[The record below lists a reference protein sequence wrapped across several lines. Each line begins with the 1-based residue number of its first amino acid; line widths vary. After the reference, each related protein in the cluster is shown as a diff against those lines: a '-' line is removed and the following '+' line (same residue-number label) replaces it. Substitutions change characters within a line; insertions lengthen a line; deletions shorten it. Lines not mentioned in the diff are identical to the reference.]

1 MLERWLTQGIAFLP
15 SVLAA
20 LAILLA
26 GFGLATLTRRG
37 AEHAFGRLTP
47 EARRFMGRAAY
58 VAILIVAV
66 LLALAALGVRIAA
79 LATLLGALGLAVTLA
94 LQDVAR
100 NFVAG
105 IYLLLE
111 RPFGPGDRITLRGE
125 TGQIVFIGLRTALL
139 RRDDG
144 AEIIVPNIVIL
155 SEVVIKPAGNKRA

>member
-1 MLERWLTQGIAFLP
+1 MFDRWITLGLAFLP

-20 LAILLA
+20 LVILLVGGVLA
-26 GFGLATLTRRG
+26 VLGRRLATRG
-37 AEHAFGRLTP
+37 LSRLTP
-47 EARRFMGRAAY
+47 EARRFAGQVIYLVVWIGAG
-58 VAILIVAV
+58 
-66 LLALAALGVRIAA
+66 LLALAALGVHVAA
-79 LATLLGALGLAVTLA
+79 MATLLGALGLAATLA

-125 TGQIVFIGLRTALL
+125 TGRIIFVGLRTTVL

-144 AEIIVPNIVIL
+144 AEIIVPNIVAL
-155 SEVVIKPAGNKRA
+155 SEVVIKPASDRKA